1 MISLLILDFKQHEEA
16 WFHLYDE
23 YPVKHEADR
32 LPPPII
38 ADLSGDGKKEVI
50 VATNDAKIHWIKSSS
65 LIPGVWMKASED
77 SGVDNLRHF
86 SVYLFAGRTGVLR
99 LSKKTDDVEA
109 HTSDAPKL
117 IFQHNYKEHTP
128 AGIDLLRKIPKLT
141 GKAVRYDGSST
152 PNKGIQYIL
161 TITNYTKLWWVPTVV
176 MAHQKKGIKAIH
188 LSTGRIL
195 CKLHLLEG
203 GLHAD
208 INGDGVLDHVQRIIV
223 SGSMEVLK
231 PRWAVA
237 TSGVPVREQ
246 LFNVSICHHTAF
258 NSMHYRE
265 HSRNFVDTSD
275 TSSLE
280 ISTPIL
286 IARRGSHCDKKAT
299 WSHHPSPSGLT
310 ESGTGVPTLKP
321 FLLRIHDNHPMILA
335 GGDQAAVILSLGGS
349 VLASIDL
356 PFQPTHAVIAD
367 DFSNDGLTDVIVMTS
382 NGIYG
387 FVQTRQ
393 PRALF
398 LSSLVGYLLV
408 VMTVIFIAQH
418 LNSIEVKHRSS
429 TSF

>member
-1 MISLLILDFKQHEEA
+1 
-16 WFHLYDE
+16 
-23 YPVKHEADR
+23 
-32 LPPPII
+32 
-38 ADLSGDGKKEVI
+38 
-50 VATNDAKIHWIKSSS
+50 
-65 LIPGVWMKASED
+65 
-77 SGVDNLRHF
+77 
-86 SVYLFAGRTGVLR
+86 
-99 LSKKTDDVEA
+99 
-109 HTSDAPKL
+109 
-117 IFQHNYKEHTP
+117 
-128 AGIDLLRKIPKLT
+128 
-141 GKAVRYDGSST
+141 
-152 PNKGIQYIL
+152 
-161 TITNYTKLWWVPTVV
+161 
-176 MAHQKKGIKAIH
+176 
-188 LSTGRIL
+188 
-195 CKLHLLEG
+195 
-203 GLHAD
+203 
-208 INGDGVLDHVQRIIV
+208 
-223 SGSMEVLK
+223 MEVLK

-246 LFNVSICHHTAF
+246 LFNVSICHHTVF

-265 HSRNFVDTSD
+265 HSRNFVDTSN

-286 IARRGSHCDKKAT
+286 IPRRGSHGDKKAT
-299 WSHHPSPSGLT
+299 WSHLPSPSGLT

-335 GGDQAAVILSLGGS
+335 RGDQAAVILSLGGS

-418 LNSIEVKHRSS
+418 L
-429 TSF
+429 

>member
-1 MISLLILDFKQHEEA
+1 MLLQ
-16 WFHLYDE
+16 
-23 YPVKHEADR
+23 
-32 LPPPII
+32 
-38 ADLSGDGKKEVI
+38 
-50 VATNDAKIHWIKSSS
+50 
-65 LIPGVWMKASED
+65 
-77 SGVDNLRHF
+77 
-86 SVYLFAGRTGVLR
+86 
-99 LSKKTDDVEA
+99 
-109 HTSDAPKL
+109 
-117 IFQHNYKEHTP
+117 
-128 AGIDLLRKIPKLT
+128 
-141 GKAVRYDGSST
+141 
-152 PNKGIQYIL
+152 GIQYIL

-203 GLHAD
+203 GLYAD

-418 LNSIEVKHRSS
+418 L
-429 TSF
+429 

>member
-1 MISLLILDFKQHEEA
+1 MASGFIDRYYKDGTPKNPDLVVVTSV
-16 WFHLYDE
+16 WFLFFFDHNL
-23 YPVKHEADR
+23 
-32 LPPPII
+32 
-38 ADLSGDGKKEVI
+38 KKLWE
-50 VATNDAKIHWIKSSS
+50 TNQQ
-65 LIPGVWMKASED
+65 ASED

-117 IFQHNYKEHTP
+117 IPQHNYKFECREFRELILGVMPHHWEHTP

-176 MAHQKKGIKAIH
+176 VAHQKKGIKAIH

-195 CKLHLLEG
+195 CKFHLLEG

-208 INGDGVLDHVQRIIV
+208 INGDGVLDHVQRTIV

-246 LFNVSICHHTAF
+246 LFNVSICHHTVF

-265 HSRNFVDTSD
+265 HSRNFVDTSN

-286 IARRGSHCDKKAT
+286 IPRRGSHGDKKAT
-299 WSHHPSPSGLT
+299 WSHLPSPSGLT

-335 GGDQAAVILSLGGS
+335 RGDQAAVILSLGGS